1 MGFRRYGGR
10 TFDTEG
16 LGPGGAARPT
26 RGGLMAEF
34 PAAGSA
40 RQPSRAF
47 AWALRGGTAELAQAR
62 RAFGTWLTVEGVDP
76 EHRAD
81 AIAAGEGSER
91 SPIAMR
97 AWCEGVDVV
106 LEVEDALEDD
116 TSGIAIQDEADP
128 LRGTGRGLLIV
139 AAYATTVEVVP
150 AEDEIGLTVR
160 CRTLGVA

>member
-1 MGFRRYGGR
+1 
-10 TFDTEG
+10 
-16 LGPGGAARPT
+16 
-26 RGGLMAEF
+26 MAEF

-76 EHRAD
+76 EHRAELSIVLSELAAN

-106 LEVEDALEDD
+106 LEVENALEDD
-116 TSGIAIQDEADP
+116 TSGIAVQDEADP
-128 LRGTGRGLLIV
+128 LRGTGRGLIV